1 MEVFFVSISKHS
13 SFFCCCCL
21 TWGGRS
27 GRNGRN
33 PLDLDSHTYLT
44 LTQALY
50 LQVTSSPS
58 PSLVLLSFFS
68 LLLPRPPLML
78 TPTRLFSRA
87 VRLLHLGHFR
97 STSPLLPHKTAPQVW

>member
-13 SFFCCCCL
+13 SFFCCCCCL

-50 LQVTSSPS
+50 LQVTSSP
-58 PSLVLLSFFS
+58 LRHLSFS
-68 LLLPRPPLML
+68 RPFPSYYRGQL
-78 TPTRLFSRA
+78 
-87 VRLLHLGHFR
+87 
-97 STSPLLPHKTAPQVW
+97 

>member
-58 PSLVLLSFFS
+58 PSLVFLSSFS
-68 LLLPRPPLML
+68 LLLPRPTLML
-78 TPTRLFSRA
+78 TPTELFSRA
-87 VRLLHLGHFR
+87 VRLLDFGHFR
-97 STSPLLPHKTAPQVW
+97 STSPLLPRKTAPQVW